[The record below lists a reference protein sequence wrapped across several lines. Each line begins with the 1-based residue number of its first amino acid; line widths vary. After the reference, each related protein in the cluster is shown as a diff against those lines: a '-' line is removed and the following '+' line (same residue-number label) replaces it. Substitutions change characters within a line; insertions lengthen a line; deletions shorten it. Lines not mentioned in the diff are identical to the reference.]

1 MKNKKFANHDHFC
14 LWYWQ
19 QQKKMKCNSPSVFQ
33 ISPLPEVFNRP
44 NFSSAQWDF
53 VKQFLFEYLLIRAV
67 ETLGQGRI
75 LGEIQFVVFWPGAG
89 SSECSYTGCTRMSIS
104 HWLTLIDILVHPIY
118 EHSDEESKI
127 FALRYIMVISH
138 TYINRQLNID
148 MIVGFDMSFLFTDE
162 KPIQIH
168 LWEITLLSFDLFR
181 YRNRHT
187 EIPGKK
193 NI

>member
-1 MKNKKFANHDHFC
+1 MITLSLILTAT
-14 LWYWQ
+14 
-19 QQKKMKCNSPSVFQ
+19 KKMKCNSPSVFQ

-67 ETLGQGRI
+67 ETLGEGRN
-75 LGEIQFVVFWPGAG
+75 LGEIQLVVFWPGAG

-148 MIVGFDMSFLFTDE
+148 MIVGFDMSFLFTDD
-162 KPIQIH
+162 KP
-168 LWEITLLSFDLFR
+168 LSFSTLFDNLLEKNLKIKFIA
-181 YRNRHT
+181 YVLPRNYW
-187 EIPGKK
+187 
-193 NI
+193 NS